1 MGTTSL
7 SRIFLFFSIRLKKK
21 IFTLVTCSSF
31 LLFCLPC
38 YTTIHLNCQ
47 LPSYGPSDFLF
58 LVLVSSFL
66 HHYICSNDEG
76 VGSRSVDNYHDPVGV
91 RITNTDKE
99 KINLMLTVCKD

>member
-66 HHYICSNDEG
+66 HHCICSNDEG
-76 VGSRSVDNYHDPVGV
+76 VGSRSVDDYRDPVGV